1 MLPMDLAV
9 HFPQVRSISG
19 LPRFTCVPCMGY
31 APPLRRW
38 LFCLRQE
45 NFEPLNQPRT
55 FWSSL
60 SASLACDRSR
70 RLSAIHFLLAIPCF
84 ALAPN
89 RLMLAVVISPHRSI
103 TALAGAA
110 TLSQTHFIQP
120 GRALEAEFQ
129 VKSSFRTFYSYT
141 CSFVSHRN
149 HLSQA

>member
-60 SASLACDRSR
+60 SASLARDRSR

-89 RLMLAVVISPHRSI
+89 CLMIQPQVLAQVHLSKA
-103 TALAGAA
+103 ALAQQAHQPVVAELLPGA
-110 TLSQTHFIQP
+110 I
-120 GRALEAEFQ
+120 
-129 VKSSFRTFYSYT
+129 
-141 CSFVSHRN
+141 C
-149 HLSQA
+149 HL